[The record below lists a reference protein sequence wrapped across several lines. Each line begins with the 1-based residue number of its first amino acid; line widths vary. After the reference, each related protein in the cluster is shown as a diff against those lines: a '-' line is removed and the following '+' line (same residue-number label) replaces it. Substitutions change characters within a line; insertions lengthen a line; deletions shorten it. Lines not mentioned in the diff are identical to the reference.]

1 LENCFICSIKMSHTV
16 NCIFIISI
24 LLAIAAPLQ
33 TASVDAQTAA
43 CPPGLKQFY
52 DATQDRCVACP
63 QPPGQDNLQATEH
76 YSAICRD
83 HPVCCTGEQ
92 HGGSKQHQLVLDPV
106 GSEIQLSPSATN
118 KASPGESPGG
128 PDQTATDSPMQPLTK
143 TINVVLAASLAVSLV
158 LIVVFVY
165 RHRCR
170 NPQGP
175 ASDVE
180 TGRAT
185 QRASLLPPDANTSGV
200 DNFQNNVPH
209 VPHREG
215 STASQSQPGGPAGPV
230 ADQVIYDEVV
240 AAQSP
245 TYADGSTVYSGTYDR
260 LAPAVPTLSAG
271 EYR

>member
-1 LENCFICSIKMSHTV
+1 MSLRL
-16 NCIFIISI
+16 NGIIIIIISI

-52 DATQDRCVACP
+52 DAIQDRCVACP
-63 QPPGQDNLQATEH
+63 QPPDQDNYQATEH

-106 GSEIQLSPSATN
+106 GSVIPPPPLATS

-128 PDQTATDSPMQPLTK
+128 PDQTATDSPVQPSNK
-143 TINVVLAASLAVSLV
+143 TIIIVLAASLAVSLV

-165 RHRCR
+165 RHRRR
-170 NPQGP
+170 NLQGP

-180 TGRAT
+180 TGRAS

-215 STASQSQPGGPAGPV
+215 SMASQSQPGGPAGPV
-230 ADQVIYDEVV
+230 ADQVIYDEVG

-245 TYADGSTVYSGTYDR
+245 TYADGSTVYSETYDR